1 MPMSDDRKLVAE
13 ANEGFYRAF
22 ESLDPQRMEKVWAED
37 DSIQCGHPGWQILRG
52 RKAVMESWR
61 RIFENTPAIRFM
73 LTDVFVDVRDTI
85 AWVTLYENLI
95 GTVEG
100 QKVSVTVLTTNIF
113 EKKQEGWLLIHHHG
127 SSVAQPPPLAD
138 PTTVH

>member
-1 MPMSDDRKLVAE
+1 MSEEQELIVQ

-22 ESLDPQRMEKVWAED
+22 ESLDPGQMEKVWARE
-37 DSIQCGHPGWQILRG
+37 DSIQCGHPGWQMLRG
-52 RKAVMESWR
+52 WKSVMESWR

-73 LTDVFVDVRDTI
+73 LTDISVEVRGAI

-100 QKVSVTVLTTNIF
+100 QNVSATVLTTNIF
-113 EKKQEGWLLIHHHG
+113 EKKPEGWRLIHHHG
-127 SSVAQPPPLAD
+127 SSVAQPPPQAN

>member
-1 MPMSDDRKLVAE
+1 MSEDKELVMQ
-13 ANEGFYRAF
+13 ANESFYRAF
-22 ESLDPQRMEKVWAED
+22 ESLDSGQMEKVWAEG

-73 LTDVFVDVRDTI
+73 LTDISIEVRGAI
-85 AWVTLYENLI
+85 AWVALYENLI

-100 QKVSVTVLTTNIF
+100 QNVSATVLTTNIF
-113 EKKQEGWLLIHHHG
+113 EKTPEGWRLIHHHG
-127 SSVAQPPPLAD
+127 SSVAQLPRQAD

>member
-1 MPMSDDRKLVAE
+1 MSEEKELIVQ

-22 ESLDPQRMEKVWAED
+22 ESLDPGQMEKVWARE
-37 DSIQCGHPGWQILRG
+37 DSIQCGHPGWQVLRG
-52 RKAVMESWR
+52 WKSVMESWR
-61 RIFENTPAIRFM
+61 RIFENTPAVRFM
-73 LTDVFVDVRDTI
+73 LTDISVEVRGAI

-100 QKVSVTVLTTNIF
+100 QNVSATVLTTNIF
-113 EKKQEGWLLIHHHG
+113 EKTPEGWRLIHHHG
-127 SSVAQPPPLAD
+127 SSVAQPPPQAN